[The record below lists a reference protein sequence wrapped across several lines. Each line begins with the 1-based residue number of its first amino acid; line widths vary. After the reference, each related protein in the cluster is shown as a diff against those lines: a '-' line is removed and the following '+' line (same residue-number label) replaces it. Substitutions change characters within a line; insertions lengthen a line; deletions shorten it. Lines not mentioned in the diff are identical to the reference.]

1 MPPPPLIT
9 LDVEGVFFKT
19 RIATLKSIE
28 GTYFT
33 KLFETN
39 WREQLDRDGRLFI
52 DRDSSVFPV
61 ILNFLRDHDKCPLPK
76 DEYQLMRILREAVF
90 FKIGPLRNI
99 LEHKLRYSHSR
110 TISIQQNRYSRVSPS
125 CTCPPELPST
135 PIPPP
140 IQKENIPLPRSLLLS
155 KPPPPPP
162 PPSLMQ
168 PKDTV
173 QIPMRKPPIDRNSK
187 KLKTSADSISLP
199 RNFTHIAHVGWN
211 GASVFSDQKMTD
223 DPTVKKICDAA
234 AEAVDLNAVY
244 NVVNKNEDEESH
256 SVEVLITGGVMQ
268 SRDGTSRH

>member
-28 GTYFT
+28 GTFFT
-33 KLFETN
+33 RFFDSN
-39 WREQLDRDGRLFI
+39 WREQLDKDGKLFI
-52 DRDSSVFPV
+52 DRDSTVFPV
-61 ILNFLRDHDKCPLPK
+61 ILNFLRDHEKCPLPK
-76 DEYQLMRILREAVF
+76 DEYQLLRVLREAVF
-90 FKIGPLRNI
+90 FNIGPLRNVI
-99 LEHKLRYSHSR
+99 EHKLRASTS
-110 TISIQQNRYSRVSPS
+110 SD
-125 CTCPPELPST
+125 CTCPPGIPST
-135 PIPPP
+135 PVP
-140 IQKENIPLPRSLLLS
+140 QKENVPNPRILLS

-162 PPSLMQ
+162 PPSLVQQ

-173 QIPMRKPPIDRNSK
+173 QIPMRKPPVDRTCK
-187 KLKTSADSISLP
+187 KLKKSADSISLP

-211 GASVFSDQKMTD
+211 GSSVLFDKKLTD

-244 NVVNKNEDEESH
+244 NVVNKNADEESH

>member
-1 MPPPPLIT
+1 MPPQPVIT

-19 RIATLKSIE
+19 RISTLKSIE
-28 GTYFT
+28 GTYFSR
-33 KLFETN
+33 LFETD
-39 WREQLDRDGRLFI
+39 WREQLDREGKLFI

-61 ILNFLRDHDKCPLPK
+61 ILNFLRDHEKCPLPN
-76 DEYQLMRILREAVF
+76 DEYHLMRLLREAVF
-90 FKIGPLRNI
+90 FKIGPLRNLI
-99 LEHKLRYSHSR
+99 EHKLRTSFGS
-110 TISIQQNRYSRVSPS
+110 S

-135 PIPPP
+135 PIPATV
-140 IQKENIPLPRSLLLS
+140 QKENIPRILLS

-162 PPSLMQ
+162 PPPPPSLIQ
-168 PKDTV
+168 KEIV
-173 QIPMRKPPIDRNSK
+173 QIPMRKPPVDRSSK
-187 KLKTSADSISLP
+187 KVKKSAVDSISLP

-211 GASVFSDQKMTD
+211 GASVLFDKKMSD

-244 NVVNKNEDEESH
+244 NVVNKNDAEESH

>member
-39 WREQLDRDGRLFI
+39 WREQLDRDGKLFI

-90 FKIGPLRNI
+90 FKIGPLRNLI
-99 LEHKLRYSHSR
+99 EHKLRA
-110 TISIQQNRYSRVSPS
+110 SPS

-135 PIPPP
+135 PIPTPN
-140 IQKENIPLPRSLLLS
+140 QKENIPLPRSLLLS

-162 PPSLMQ
+162 PPTLIQ

-173 QIPMRKPPIDRNSK
+173 QIPMRKPPVDRNSK
-187 KLKTSADSISLP
+187 KMKTSADSISLP
-199 RNFTHIAHVGWN
+199 RNFTHLAHVGWN
-211 GASVFSDQKMTD
+211 GASVLFDKKMTD

-244 NVVNKNEDEESH
+244 NVVNKNADEESH